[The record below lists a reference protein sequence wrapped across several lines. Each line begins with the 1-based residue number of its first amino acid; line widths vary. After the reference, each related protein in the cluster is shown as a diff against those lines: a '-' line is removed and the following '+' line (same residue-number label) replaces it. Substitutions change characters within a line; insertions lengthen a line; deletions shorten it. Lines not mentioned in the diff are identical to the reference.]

1 MIYIYWGEHG
11 TKRFFKGYTGLGWG
25 SGMKYFSEQI
35 SPFYT
40 INVKIT
46 ELT

>member
-1 MIYIYWGEHG
+1 MYWGEHD
-11 TKRFFKGYTGLGWG
+11 TKRFFKGYNGLGCG

-35 SPFYT
+35 SPFYA